1 MPINHQ
7 AHRYQEIEIKT
18 ATPVELVVLL
28 YDAAIAS
35 LQKAQEHLASR
46 DIEKRT
52 RCLNKA
58 ISILTELQ
66 ANLNFEKG
74 REISLSLDR
83 LYQYMKGRIL
93 QANLQQNAA
102 PMKEVVK
109 LLSDLRAA
117 WAEIAQKEA
126 QPRLQPAAETRPTP
140 PAIAMPLA
148 AGAERLS
155 PLAGI
160 NVTA

>member
-1 MPINHQ
+1 MPINCQ

-35 LQKAQEHLASR
+35 LQKAHEHLVSR
-46 DIEKRT
+46 NIQKRT

-58 ISILTELQ
+58 TSILTELQ

-74 REISLSLDR
+74 SDISPSLDR
-83 LYQYMKGRIL
+83 LYQYMKGRIS
-93 QANLQQNAA
+93 QANLHQDAA
-102 PMKEVVK
+102 PLNEVVK

-117 WAEIAQKEA
+117 WAEISQKEA
-126 QPRLQPAAETRPTP
+126 HPKLQPVTEIRPSPPSMALPIAAS
-140 PAIAMPLA
+140 
-148 AGAERLS
+148 AERLS